1 MRKCKIGIV
10 GFGTVGSGIYKIL
23 SSEVDSHPIL
33 KEIEIAKIAVKDLNK
48 KRDIEL
54 DNNLSKLV
62 EKLKKSEDPKR
73 KYEYIL
79 WLGKKLKEPDSEILV
94 EENKVKGC
102 VSEVFVKA
110 TIKAGK
116 LFWEGYSDALIT
128 KGLLAFLISGLNE
141 LTPNEVVEID
151 KKFIEDTG
159 LKASLTPSRSNG
171 FLNILLKMQS
181 QANEF
186 L

>member
-1 MRKCKIGIV
+1 M
-10 GFGTVGSGIYKIL
+10 
-23 SSEVDSHPIL
+23 E
-33 KEIEIAKIAVKDLNK
+33 NQK
-48 KRDIEL
+48 KN
-54 DNNLSKLV
+54 NNLSKLV

-79 WLGKKLKEPDSEILV
+79 WLGKKLQEPDKTV
-94 EENKVKGC
+94 FVQENKVKGC
-102 VSEVFVKA
+102 VSEAFVKA
-110 TIKAGK
+110 TIRAGK
-116 LFWEGYSDALIT
+116 LSWEGYSDALIT

>member
-1 MRKCKIGIV
+1 MENQER
-10 GFGTVGSGIYKIL
+10 Y
-23 SSEVDSHPIL
+23 
-33 KEIEIAKIAVKDLNK
+33 
-48 KRDIEL
+48 
-54 DNNLSKLV
+54 NNLSRLV
-62 EKLKKSEDPKR
+62 EKLKKSDDPKR

-79 WLGKKLKEPDSEILV
+79 WIGKKLKIPNNSILIP
-94 EENKVKGC
+94 ENKVKGC

-110 TIKAGK
+110 IFQDGK
-116 LFWEGYSDALIT
+116 LYWEGYSDALIT
-128 KGLLAFLISGLNE
+128 KGLLAFLISGMNE
-141 LTPNEVVEID
+141 LTPIEVVNID

>member
-1 MRKCKIGIV
+1 MENQEK
-10 GFGTVGSGIYKIL
+10 Y
-23 SSEVDSHPIL
+23 
-33 KEIEIAKIAVKDLNK
+33 
-48 KRDIEL
+48 
-54 DNNLSKLV
+54 NNLTKLV
-62 EKLKKSEDPKR
+62 EKLRKSEDPKR

-79 WLGKKLKEPDSEILV
+79 WLGKKLKEADNKILV

-110 TIKAGK
+110 TNKSGK

-128 KGLLAFLISGLNE
+128 KGLLAFLISGLND

-171 FLNILLKMQS
+171 FLNILLK
-181 QANEF
+181 NNKH
-186 L
+186 LLLCR

>member
-1 MRKCKIGIV
+1 M
-10 GFGTVGSGIYKIL
+10 
-23 SSEVDSHPIL
+23 EN
-33 KEIEIAKIAVKDLNK
+33 KEAYI
-48 KRDIEL
+48 
-54 DNNLSKLV
+54 KLFKQV

-79 WLGKKLKEPDSEILV
+79 WLGKKLKVPDNNILIP
-94 EENKVKGC
+94 ENKVQGC

-110 TIKAGK
+110 SFLEGK
-116 LFWEGYSDALIT
+116 LYWEGYSDALIT
-128 KGLLAFLISGLNE
+128 KGLLAFLINGMNE
-141 LTPNEVVEID
+141 LTPNEVVNINSN
-151 KKFIEDTG
+151 FIEETG

-181 QANEF
+181 QANNF